1 MVMQGAI
8 IMSSEQI
15 KVIFVHNE
23 DGGLKTS
30 LKDVARH
37 AVKKKNEHC
46 NLCSVIFSR
55 SSTRRVWNDF
65 TRKLKINFEYL
76 HRDEF
81 IHQFAINDGFPAAYL
96 HGDATMRVFISKE
109 KMEAVV
115 DVQELMELC
124 IDRLDSAGII
134 ETHF

>member
-1 MVMQGAI
+1 
-8 IMSSEQI
+8 MSSEQI
-15 KVIFVHNE
+15 TVIFVHNE

-30 LKDVARH
+30 IKDVARH

-46 NLCSVIFSR
+46 NLCSIIFSTNR
-55 SSTRRVWNDF
+55 TRRTWNDF
-65 TRKLKINFEYL
+65 TRCLNINFQYL
-76 HRDEF
+76 YRDEF

-96 HGDATMRVFISKE
+96 YGDENMRVLISRE